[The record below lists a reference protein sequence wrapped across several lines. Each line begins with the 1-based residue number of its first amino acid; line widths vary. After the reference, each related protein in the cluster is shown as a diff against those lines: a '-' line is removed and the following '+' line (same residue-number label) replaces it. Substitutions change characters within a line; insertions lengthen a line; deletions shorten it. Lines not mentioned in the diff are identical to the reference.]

1 MKIVSFVKQNK
12 QLQDLSIYCFGQGFN
27 LLTPILIIPYIISV
41 CGLSNYGKAAAA
53 MAIIFFLMV
62 FIDYGCDISGV
73 KAISVNRENKD
84 KLRSVFATTYG
95 AKFLLLLI
103 VLLVST
109 LLILFVP
116 YFKSESQLYLLSL
129 PILVGQFLN
138 PTWFLQGVE
147 NFKQITT
154 INILSKLLYVIGI
167 FQVVNTTTDYIYVNL
182 CWGIGMIIANGISVY
197 LICKSLKVDSS
208 YFHLS
213 AVIHHIKTEF
223 SIFYSQIFVS
233 IQLYSPLILI
243 GFFGGATMAGIYR
256 VVDQVV
262 VIFKTYLLLFFN
274 FAFPRVCYL
283 LGGSTQKGVK
293 FWLLYNSLN
302 FVFILFAMFLIHV
315 NAEIIVAYFSPNDF
329 ESIAE
334 LLRIGVY
341 IPISMALSIPLKQL
355 VLGLSHNKYYVN
367 TTVTLAIFNLGLLIS
382 IISNYGVEGVLWSLI
397 ATEILMVIILY
408 FKINK
413 TLFLPLK

>member
-1 MKIVSFVKQNK
+1 MKIVSFVKKNK
-12 QLQDLSIYCFGQGFN
+12 QLQNLSIYGFGQAFN

-62 FIDYGCDISGV
+62 FVDYGCDISGV
-73 KAISVNRENKD
+73 KAVSINRDSKD
-84 KLRSVFATTYG
+84 KLRVLFATTYG
-95 AKFLLLLI
+95 AKFLLLLS
-103 VLLVST
+103 VVLVSIA
-109 LLILFVP
+109 LILFVP
-116 YFKSESQLYLLSL
+116 YFRNESQLYLLSL

-138 PTWFLQGVE
+138 PTWYLQGVE

-154 INILSKLLYVIGI
+154 LNILSKLIYVIGI
-167 FQVVNTTTDYIYVNL
+167 FQFIKDPTDYIYVNL
-182 CWGIGMIIANGISVY
+182 CWGAGMIIANGISFY
-197 LICKSLKVDSS
+197 LICKSLKVTKR
-208 YFHLS
+208 YFQFPS
-213 AVIHHIKTEF
+213 IISHIKNEF
-223 SIFYSQIFVS
+223 AIFYSQIFVS
-233 IQLYSPLILI
+233 IQLYSPLILV

-256 VVDQVV
+256 VVDQIV

-293 FWLLYNSLN
+293 FWLLYNSIN

-341 IPISMALSIPLKQL
+341 IPIVMAMSIPLKQL
-355 VLGLSHNKYYVN
+355 VLGLSHNRYYVN
-367 TTVTLAIFNLGLLIS
+367 TTVSLAIFNVGIIIFLLS
-382 IISNYGVEGVLWSLI
+382 KYGVEGVLWSLI
-397 ATEILMVIILY
+397 ITEILMVIFLY
-408 FKINK
+408 LKINK

>member
-12 QLQDLSIYCFGQGFN
+12 QLQDFSIYGFGQGFN

-84 KLRSVFATTYG
+84 KLRSIFATTYG
-95 AKFLLLLI
+95 AKFLLLLG

-116 YFKSESQLYLLSL
+116 YFKSESRLYLLSL

-167 FQVVNTTTDYIYVNL
+167 FQVVETTTDYIYVNL
-182 CWGIGMIIANGISVY
+182 CWGIGMIIANGISFY

-208 YFHLS
+208 YFHLN
-213 AVIHHIKTEF
+213 AVTHHIKTEF

-283 LGGSTQKGVK
+283 LAGNNESGLK

-302 FVFILFAMFLIHV
+302 FVFILFSMFLIHI
-315 NAEIIVAYFSPNDF
+315 NADYIVAYFSPDNF
-329 ESIAE
+329 EGIAA

-341 IPISMALSIPLKQL
+341 IPIVMALSIPLKQL
-355 VLGLSHNKYYVN
+355 VLGLSHNRYYVN
-367 TTVTLAIFNLGLLIS
+367 ATVTLAVLNFIA
-382 IISNYGVEGVLWSLI
+382 IISLITKYGIEGVLFTLI
-397 ATEILMVIILY
+397 TTEILMVLILY
-408 FKINK
+408 LKINK
-413 TLFLPLK
+413 TLFLVQK